1 MSGDNGQKA
10 PLPFPHTGV
19 PVVGQ
24 PFTIAS
30 IYCPINATLA
40 CNCGGAETTVTIVG
54 SVEAACPSCRRT
66 YNAGFNPVT
75 AKIEFHIRVPNAEQ
89 VPS

>member
-1 MSGDNGQKA
+1 MSHDNGPKP
-10 PLPFPHTGV
+10 PLPFPHAAV

-40 CNCGGAETTVTIVG
+40 CNCGGDDTTVTIVM
-54 SVEAACPSCRRT
+54 SVPAACPSCGKT
-66 YNAGFNPVT
+66 YSAAFNPVT
-75 AKIEFHIRVPNAEQ
+75 AKIELKINAPQPQ
-89 VPS
+89 VPA